1 MQIEVS
7 ELTVK
12 RIAQRVRERG
22 LPGLSESDLVVS
34 ILNAMANSSDELTFA
49 AIIEEVRK
57 TPAETVL
64 ESAREMAERLGLVGA
79 FESGVTDLSTNPVH
93 MSGFGE

>member
-12 RIAQRVRERG
+12 RIAQRVKEQG

-34 ILNAMANSSDELTFA
+34 FLNAIAHSTEGVTFA
-49 AIIEEVRK
+49 AIIEEIGK
-57 TPAETVL
+57 APTETVSV
-64 ESAREMAERLGLVGA
+64 SAREMAERLGLVGA
-79 FESGVTDLSTNPVH
+79 FESGVTDLSPNPVH

>member
-57 TPAETVL
+57 TPTETVL

>member
-7 ELTVK
+7 ELTVQ
-12 RIAQRVRERG
+12 RIAQRVKERG
-22 LPGLSESDLVVS
+22 LPSLSESDLVVS

-57 TPAETVL
+57 TPTETVL

>member
-12 RIAQRVRERG
+12 RIAQRVKERG

-57 TPAETVL
+57 TPTETVL

>member
-12 RIAQRVRERG
+12 RIAQRVKERG

-57 TPAETVL
+57 TPTETVL
-64 ESAREMAERLGLVGA
+64 ESAREMAERSVRRPKD
-79 FESGVTDLSTNPVH
+79 FCVSKS
-93 MSGFGE
+93 